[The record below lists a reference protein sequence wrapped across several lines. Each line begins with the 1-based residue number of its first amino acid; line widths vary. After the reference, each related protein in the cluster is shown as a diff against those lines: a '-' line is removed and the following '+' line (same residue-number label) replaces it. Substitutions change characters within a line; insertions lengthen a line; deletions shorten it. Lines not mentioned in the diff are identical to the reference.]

1 MKRIF
6 TLAAS
11 LASLAVLAMPEVQN
25 LSVSQNNNRMVAIS
39 FTLSEKA
46 IVTMDITTNGVSI
59 GADNYQMVR
68 DALANDNV
76 FPANK
81 IVAAG
86 QHLWTWRPTREWPG
100 FHFGNN
106 EFAVKVQAWLEVP
119 QFFLCEVQ
127 KQMQVSLAFSPRECW
142 AGL

>member
-25 LSVSQNNNRMVAIS
+25 LSVSQNNNCMVAIS

-59 GADNYQMVR
+59 GADNYQTDRKSV
-68 DALANDNV
+68 V
-76 FPANK
+76 
-81 IVAAG
+81 
-86 QHLWTWRPTREWPG
+86 
-100 FHFGNN
+100 
-106 EFAVKVQAWLEVP
+106 
-119 QFFLCEVQ
+119 
-127 KQMQVSLAFSPRECW
+127 
-142 AGL
+142 